1 MQNLKYKYRLYPNA
15 DQEQKLLQAI
25 GCARFVWNY
34 FLSKEIAEY
43 AESKK
48 FRFLNKNSA
57 ELTKLK
63 QEEDFKWLGDV
74 SAAALQQSLKY
85 LDRALKHSFK
95 SSTTRKGFPRFKKR
109 QNWAGSFSLT
119 MVNRERSC
127 DFDVGKF
134 KCPNVGWIKTQY
146 HRALPSDFKSC
157 QIKQEAGKWFI
168 VFTVEVKKQP
178 KIVPRLDDVNT
189 IGIDINSGEYVQ
201 SDGVV
206 HKIPKYLRESQAR
219 LRVLQRRLSKKVKG
233 SANRRKAQLK
243 FARLHWHIA
252 SQRRDFFHKLTHEL
266 VELYDLI
273 CLEDLNVSGIQRFN
287 GSITKDN
294 LFAEFRSMLEYKAE
308 LRGKH
313 ISVISRWEPT
323 SKTCSCCRSIQVM
336 PLHMRQYD
344 CVGCGCSIDRDLN
357 AAINI
362 RRAGIA
368 RIAHGESV
376 RPHIRSDFDMG
387 QDSTKWET
395 TRSTV
400 EK

>member
-1 MQNLKYKYRLYPNA
+1 M
-15 DQEQKLLQAI
+15 I
-25 GCARFVWNY
+25 GCARFVWNH
-34 FLSKEIAEY
+34 FLAKEMAEY

-48 FRFLNKNSA
+48 FRFLNKNCA

-63 QEEDFKWLGDV
+63 REEDFKWLGDV
-74 SAAALQQSLKY
+74 SASALQQSLKY
-85 LDRALKHSFK
+85 LDRTLKQSFK
-95 SSTTRKGFPRFKKR
+95 KNSNRRGFPRFKKR

-127 DFDVGKF
+127 DFESNEF
-134 KCPNVGWIKTQY
+134 KCPNIGWIKTRY
-146 HRALPSDFKSC
+146 HRELPSDFKSC
-157 QIKQEAGKWFI
+157 QIKQEAGRWFV

-178 KIVPRLDDVNT
+178 KIVPRLDDANT

-219 LRVLQRRLSKKVKG
+219 LRVLQRRLSKKVNG

-243 FARLHWHIA
+243 LARLHWHITN
-252 SQRRDFFHKLTHEL
+252 QRLDFFHKLTHEL
-266 VELYDLI
+266 VDLYDVI

-287 GSITKDN
+287 GQITKDN
-294 LFAEFRSMLEYKAE
+294 LFAGFRSLLEYKAE

-323 SKTCSCCRSIQVM
+323 SRMCSCCGSIQDM
-336 PLHMRQYD
+336 PLQVRQYE
-344 CVGCGCSIDRDLN
+344 CVGCGTSIDRDLN

-376 RPHIRSDFDMG
+376 RPHSGITFVVG
-387 QDSTKWET
+387 QDSVKWET
-395 TRSTV
+395 TRLKI
-400 EK
+400 E